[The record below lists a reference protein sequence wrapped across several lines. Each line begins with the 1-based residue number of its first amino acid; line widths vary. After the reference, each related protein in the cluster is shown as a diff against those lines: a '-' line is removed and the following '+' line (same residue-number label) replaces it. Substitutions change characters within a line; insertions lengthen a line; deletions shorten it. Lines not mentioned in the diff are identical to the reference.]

1 MVDEVEKKYKGQ
13 DPPKKKS
20 TTPQIAHPPTSPLNV
35 EVTAP
40 KTMS

>member
-13 DPPKKKS
+13 DPPKKKAAHPQIIPP
-20 TTPQIAHPPTSPLNV
+20 TTPLDV